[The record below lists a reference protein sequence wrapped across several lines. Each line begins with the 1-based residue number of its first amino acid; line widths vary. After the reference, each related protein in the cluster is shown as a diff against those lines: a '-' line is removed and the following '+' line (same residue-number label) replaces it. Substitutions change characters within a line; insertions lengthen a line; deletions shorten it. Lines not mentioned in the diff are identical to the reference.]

1 MHLVHFYRG
10 VLRWYYVYYRLLS
23 PPFYTHSICQFLSVS
38 LFLSSVSSLSSLYPP
53 LCLALSRLVCLSVP
67 ADFHEYY
74 TTTTILKHMY
84 IRT

>member
-1 MHLVHFYRG
+1 MHLVHFYCG

-23 PPFYTHSICQFLSVS
+23 PPPFYTLNLSVPIC
-38 LFLSSVSSLSSLYPP
+38 LFSLSPP

-84 IRT
+84 IRI